1 MTTKNIEIG
10 FKINGMRETE
20 DGITRITGSL
30 TGLENL
36 SKNTDTAG
44 LTKLNKSIKDLTT
57 GLAGMTGNLQSVTG
71 LLTGLSANLTTA
83 SDRVA
88 AALEKMS
95 TGAKT
100 GVAATRT
107 AVEGTAKAVKTSVK
121 EIGDEIDHLTS
132 KAAALQ
138 RKSNEHIDGLRYKAI
153 AKQKAEI
160 EAYQRS
166 MLRAVVMQESSE
178 RKGSSR
184 QADIDAARSAT
195 YSHLYQ
201 NNPKALLDR
210 VGLAA
215 LASDRGMSTGAL
227 NRTYGTSLTQIVRD
241 TTARA
246 SVVSHL
252 TDLINKQ
259 AIAEMNAAG
268 AAKAALDANKQV
280 GKAEQDR
287 LRNSSEYVKWWT
299 KQLVLQEQNARKAEA
314 AQQTGDM
321 KFNQGLR
328 LKEASR
334 SGTEAI
340 RSRDINANR
349 MSENNFLY
357 ENNPQGL
364 LTRVQRARKAALSD
378 VSDADMLSKYGT
390 HLTQIVRDTRAYEG
404 VVAHLTSVIQAAAAA
419 KQNDANATK
428 EQAASLRKARA
439 EAEQL
444 SKRSY
449 AADAKYFAA
458 SLTPTR
464 QLSMLQNAYGE
475 YQYGKQSGE
484 LNEAEFSKRHGSKL
498 LSIVSDA
505 SKYKQELAGIQSA
518 VAAAEEAHLRFGKTG
533 HDLFRGLTSG
543 IGMIWLSW
551 GQILPMLG
559 GFAVSA
565 GVRSMLQVGSQ
576 FEHQM
581 GIIKALSQETS
592 GAINVM
598 QRDLL
603 EMSSGS
609 MFALNEMV
617 SGLQA
622 LTQAGFST
630 QDAMKNLK
638 TVMNLSLVGELAP
651 DQAAKFLAGIRSTF
665 SGDPTIGDGLGGVDL
680 TKASNVVAIAATK
693 SQTSISE
700 MMESL
705 RQASTVADE
714 YHLRLTDVSVALQIL
729 AERNITGSAAGT
741 AMRNAMEDLVGRTEK
756 ARNALAG
763 LKVSLYDAE
772 TGATRNP
779 FDVMSDVRSALADA
793 TEQRRK
799 RFLQAFT
806 DERGRK
812 LIEAFLA
819 KSDEQIRSLQMTTFR
834 AGENGGFVTSSADEI
849 NTSLQALGGQ
859 TLNTFR
865 KTAVEAFNE
874 INPGL
879 KELMGNFKELAG
891 STELKT
897 TLTVISQGLLGL
909 AKVVTFSVSALTQ
922 LAPMAAGA
930 AAGFL
935 AWRYAIPIITGV
947 GMGLLK
953 LTGVMYG
960 LIPASTL
967 LPTALMGLIHPA
979 TLVAAA
985 LVATGAA
992 AAYMWSS
999 TDTAAE
1005 KMEDAK
1011 RRLEGVSS
1019 SLARIRSD
1027 VYAKFDQ
1034 GENGEDSLSK
1044 TIDASLNSRLQK
1056 VKSVETALTNLEAIQ
1071 QDFDTRSSGRK
1082 KANSEREI
1090 ELEMFLLDRKRSY
1103 LRQQLDEFD
1112 QFLRMK
1118 GAKEGEYE
1126 AERNKFVDAAKNAET
1141 QLYEYQ
1147 VHLSELRIEQTRREV
1162 AERSKEFWGL
1172 AGLMQSGAD
1181 KAKRDPEKYVGEGYA
1196 KADVAATHSR
1206 LALLSKSQVAGQD
1219 VTGELAA
1226 LKAELTVNLR
1236 SVQQAGAKAKA
1247 DLDRFGAGV
1256 EREGEGGWVAKS
1268 RSIVKNAATEERMF
1282 KQLLEGMPPG
1292 TVNRTHSIK
1301 SLELYGSAVRAN
1313 QLAKPVTRPF
1323 GTNAQLPETGR
1334 PGSAPDSG
1342 ASSLLSL
1349 FDEMTGADRSASKL
1363 RQLLAGRGKDGDT
1376 ALKQVFAELEALS
1389 QSGNQEASDLLRS
1402 SGGTLEGVRAAMLKF
1417 VDEKKTF
1424 EGKLNESFNGLT
1436 RKLRDETARLNSSPS
1451 DVGLSEFGR
1460 KIRETKERVAKGFD
1474 EWFAKQLADAKG
1486 DDQKKKL
1493 NDGKKA
1499 LQEKY
1504 NADAADAIGAELTRY
1519 VSDTLTVA
1527 RAAAFREFRQ
1537 QMRELDARVDEF
1549 RRGQSQYQE
1558 TFGAGNVDASGLG
1571 TDLRRLFS
1579 AQAPAAFLAV
1589 LQRGV
1594 STVAD
1599 FGKALS
1605 SVRIKDLVEN
1615 YDTLLSAAGGSGFS
1629 AAALGQAIVGA
1640 TGPAPEA
1647 IRFSDDLYKLGTKK
1661 QNQLATVRDEAET
1674 KFGTAGYAEGSDDYK
1689 RLKSAQDEYIAM
1701 RTASIER
1708 MHEREVQLA
1717 KANYERQQSFAGQFE
1732 DVMLQTYKN
1741 IASPAE
1747 TFAETLKKG
1756 LGQLQTAF
1764 YQMGKGAKVS
1774 FVDIRNGF
1782 RELVIDMLAQ
1792 MAAAQMQKAAMGLI
1806 NSGVSAVGTLIG
1818 SFMGAGAST
1827 ATAATATAPGFSPG
1841 IVGSGITPPSGF
1853 NFMPAGR
1860 AAGGSVAGGV
1870 PYLVGEQGY
1879 ELFVPHTDGSII
1891 PNQAVRNLAVGSG
1904 QPTYNVN
1911 VTIVDQSVREKVSGD
1926 APQAGNAAD
1935 LGQQIKAK
1943 VMEVLVEQKRT
1954 GGVLSR

>member
-1 MTTKNIEIG
+1 MTTKNIGIQFE
-10 FKINGMRETE
+10 INGLQKTE
-20 DGITRITGSL
+20 DGINKITGSL

-36 SKNTDTAG
+36 TKNTDTAG
-44 LTKLNKSIKDLTT
+44 LTKLNKSIKELTT

-88 AALEKMS
+88 AAIEKMS
-95 TGAKT
+95 EKT
-100 GVAATRT
+100 ISSTRSIKSGVQAASKDIAEGVAQATQSLD
-107 AVEGTAKAVKTSVK
+107 KL
-121 EIGDEIDHLTS
+121 D
-132 KAAALQ
+132 KAASSGTKVKRIKVSIDADGGDPEAAMRKAIERRTHELDKLRTFNPKGYIGKLYSARADRMARGEDGERLYSDQELQLMYGTKAIRKVGNIRTFEREVASLSSGVAGKKNLETEIKQYRAMQQKALGDDLAGFEAMNKLRTSAQVTAWKNDVAGYENMKRLREKSWADALKLDRAGYAEVERLRLQHLKASAQEAERAAAYLQ
-138 RKSNEHIDGLRYKAI
+138 RVKNN
-153 AKQKAEI
+153 
-160 EAYQRS
+160 
-166 MLRAVVMQESSE
+166 
-178 RKGSSR
+178 
-184 QADIDAARSAT
+184 SALMT
-195 YSHLYQ
+195 
-201 NNPKALLDR
+201 
-210 VGLAA
+210 
-215 LASDRGMSTGAL
+215 
-227 NRTYGTSLTQIVRD
+227 
-241 TTARA
+241 
-246 SVVSHL
+246 
-252 TDLINKQ
+252 
-259 AIAEMNAAG
+259 
-268 AAKAALDANKQV
+268 
-280 GKAEQDR
+280 EQDADR
-287 LRNSSEYVKWWT
+287 K
-299 KQLVLQEQNARKAEA
+299 RKAEA
-314 AQQTGDM
+314 RYALDVANAEM
-321 KFNQGLR
+321 RNQRLQDRSPATWYSRMRDARTDYQSGL
-328 LKEASR
+328 
-334 SGTEAI
+334 
-340 RSRDINANR
+340 
-349 MSENNFLY
+349 MSD
-357 ENNPQGL
+357 
-364 LTRVQRARKAALSD
+364 RAHSQ
-378 VSDADMLSKYGT
+378 KYGSS
-390 HLTQIVRDTRAYEG
+390 
-404 VVAHLTSVIQAAAAA
+404 LTSLVKDAGAYDQALGKAKLAVDAAA
-419 KQNDANATK
+419 D
-428 EQAASLRKARA
+428 
-439 EAEQL
+439 
-444 SKRSY
+444 
-449 AADAKYFAA
+449 
-458 SLTPTR
+458 
-464 QLSMLQNAYGE
+464 
-475 YQYGKQSGE
+475 
-484 LNEAEFSKRHGSKL
+484 
-498 LSIVSDA
+498 
-505 SKYKQELAGIQSA
+505 
-518 VAAAEEAHLRFGKTG
+518 AHLRFGRVG

-559 GFAVSA
+559 GFAISA

-592 GAINVM
+592 GAIATM
-598 QRDLL
+598 QGNLL

-617 SGLQA
+617 AGLQA

-779 FDVMSDVRSALADA
+779 FDVMSDVRSALADS

-819 KSDEQIRSLQMTTFR
+819 KSDEQIRSMQMTTFR

-935 AWRYAIPIITGV
+935 AWRYAIPVITGV

-967 LPTALMGLIHPA
+967 LPTALMGLVNPA

-985 LVATGAA
+985 LMATGAA
-992 AAYMWSS
+992 AAYMWAS

-1011 RRLEGVSS
+1011 RRLEGVGS

-1056 VKSVETALTNLEAIQ
+1056 VKSVETALTNLETIQ

-1126 AERNKFVDAAKNAET
+1126 AERSKFVDAARNAET

-1147 VHLSELRIEQTRREV
+1147 VRLSELRIEQTRREV
-1162 AERSKEFWGL
+1162 AERAKEFWGL

-1181 KAKRDPEKYVGEGYA
+1181 KAKRDPNAYVSDGYA
-1196 KADVAATHSR
+1196 KADISATHSR

-1236 SVQQAGAKAKA
+1236 RVQQAGAEAQA

-1256 EREGEGGWVAKS
+1256 ERKGEGGWVAKS
-1268 RSIVKNAATEERMF
+1268 RAIVKNAATEERMF
-1282 KQLLEGMPPG
+1282 KQLLEGMPG
-1292 TVNRTHSIK
+1292 TGYRTHSIRT
-1301 SLELYGSAVRAN
+1301 LELYGNAVRAN

-1323 GTNAQLPETGR
+1323 GTNAQLPETSR
-1334 PGSAPDSG
+1334 SGSASDSG

-1376 ALKQVFAELEALS
+1376 ALTQVLAELEALS
-1389 QSGNQEASDLLRS
+1389 QSGNQEASDFLRS

-1436 RKLRDETARLNSSPS
+1436 RKLRDETDRLNSSPS

-1527 RAAAFREFRQ
+1527 RAAADREFRQ
-1537 QMRELDARVDEF
+1537 QMRELNSRTAE
-1549 RRGQSQYQE
+1549 
-1558 TFGAGNVDASGLG
+1558 
-1571 TDLRRLFS
+1571 LRRNQEQYRDIS
-1579 AQAPAAFLAV
+1579 APGLSV
-1589 LQRGV
+1589 P
-1594 STVAD
+1594 STA
-1599 FGKALS
+1599 GGWKSALS
-1605 SVRIKDLVEN
+1605 FS
-1615 YDTLLSAAGGSGFS
+1615 TLTE
-1629 AAALGQAIVGA
+1629 A

-1732 DVMLQTYKN
+1732 DVMIQTYKN

-1806 NSGVSAVGTLIG
+1806 SSGVSAVGTLIG
-1818 SFMGAGAST
+1818 AFMGAGAST
-1827 ATAATATAPGFSPG
+1827 ATTTTTTAPGFSPG
-1841 IVGSGITPPSGF
+1841 VVGSGITPPSGF

-1879 ELFVPHTDGSII
+1879 ELFIPHTDGSVI

-1943 VMEVLVEQKRT
+1943 VMEVLVEQKRA

>member
-1 MTTKNIEIG
+1 MTTKNIGIQFE
-10 FKINGMRETE
+10 INGLQQTE
-20 DGITRITGSL
+20 AGINKITGSL

-36 SKNTDTAG
+36 TKNTDTAG
-44 LTKLNKSIKDLTT
+44 LTKLNKSIKDLTI

-138 RKSNEHIDGLRYKAI
+138 RKSNEHMDGLRYKAI
-153 AKQKAEI
+153 AKQKSEI

-166 MLRAVVMQESSE
+166 ILRAVVMQESSE
-178 RKGSSR
+178 RKSSSR
-184 QADIDAARSAT
+184 QADIDASRSAT

-299 KQLVLQEQNARKAEA
+299 KQLVLQEQTAREAEA
-314 AQQTGDM
+314 AQQASGA

-328 LKEASR
+328 FKEASR

-390 HLTQIVRDTRAYEG
+390 HLTQIVRDTRAYDG
-404 VVAHLTSVIQAAAAA
+404 VVSHLTAVIQAAAAA

-428 EQAASLRKARA
+428 EQAASLRKART

-464 QLSMLQNAYGE
+464 QLGMLRNAYGE

-505 SKYKQELAGIQSA
+505 SKYKQELAGIQTA
-518 VAAAEEAHLRFGKTG
+518 IAAAEEAHLRFGKTG

-551 GQILPMLG
+551 GQILPMLS

-592 GAINVM
+592 GAIATM
-598 QRDLL
+598 QGNLL

-617 SGLQA
+617 AGLQA

-779 FDVMSDVRSALADA
+779 FDVMSDVRSALADS

-819 KSDEQIRSLQMTTFR
+819 KSDEQIRSMQMVTFR

-935 AWRYAIPIITGV
+935 AWRYAIPVITGV

-953 LTGVMYG
+953 LAGVMYG

-967 LPTALMGLIHPA
+967 LPTALMGLVNPA

-985 LVATGAA
+985 LMATGAA
-992 AAYMWSS
+992 AAYMWAS

-1011 RRLEGVSS
+1011 RRLEGVGS

-1056 VKSVETALTNLEAIQ
+1056 VKSVESALTNLEAIQ

-1118 GAKEGEYE
+1118 GVKEGEYE
-1126 AERNKFVDAAKNAET
+1126 AERSKFVDAAKNAET

-1147 VHLSELRIEQTRREV
+1147 VRLSELRIEQTRREV
-1162 AERSKEFWGL
+1162 AERAKEFWGL

-1181 KAKRDPEKYVGEGYA
+1181 KAKRDPSTYVSGGYA
-1196 KADVAATHSR
+1196 KADAAATHSR

-1236 SVQQAGAKAKA
+1236 RVQQAGAEAQA

-1256 EREGEGGWVAKS
+1256 ERKGEGGWVAKS
-1268 RSIVKNAATEERMF
+1268 RAIVKNAATDERMF
-1282 KQLLEGMPPG
+1282 KQLLEGMPG
-1292 TVNRTHSIK
+1292 TGYRTHSIK
-1301 SLELYGSAVRAN
+1301 TLELYGNAVRAS

-1376 ALKQVFAELEALS
+1376 ALKQVLAELEALS
-1389 QSGNQEASDLLRS
+1389 KSGNQEASDFLRS

-1504 NADAADAIGAELTRY
+1504 NADAANAIGAELTRY

-1527 RAAAFREFRQ
+1527 RAAADREFRQ
-1537 QMRELDARVDEF
+1537 QMRELNSRTAE
-1549 RRGQSQYQE
+1549 
-1558 TFGAGNVDASGLG
+1558 
-1571 TDLRRLFS
+1571 LRRNQEQYRDIS
-1579 AQAPAAFLAV
+1579 AP
-1589 LQRGV
+1589 G
-1594 STVAD
+1594 
-1599 FGKALS
+1599 LS
-1605 SVRIKDLVEN
+1605 VP
-1615 YDTLLSAAGGSGFS
+1615 SAAGGWKSALSFS
-1629 AAALGQAIVGA
+1629 TLTEA

-1732 DVMLQTYKN
+1732 DVMIQTYKN

-1806 NSGVSAVGTLIG
+1806 SSGVSAVGTLIG

-1827 ATAATATAPGFSPG
+1827 ATAATTTAPGFSPG
-1841 IVGSGITPPSGF
+1841 TVGSGITPPSGF

-1926 APQAGNAAD
+1926 APQAGTAAD

-1943 VMEVLVEQKRT
+1943 VMEVLVEQKRA